1 LWHEADDLLVE
12 HENKHAQMCAAKQN
26 KMRKKTGGDDND
38 SSCGFK
44 RNNFFNSYEDLHDND
59 SVNQSMADVEGG
71 WSPSP
76 IRDKLIPPLPEFE
89 VETNQLKEE

>member
-1 LWHEADDLLVE
+1 MLVE
-12 HENKHAQMCAAKQN
+12 HENKHAQLCAAKQN

-44 RNNFFNSYEDLHDND
+44 RNNFFNSYEELHDND

-89 VETNQLKEE
+89 VETNQLMEE